1 MVGRAST
8 SAFGTFRTS
17 SDVRSMIAI
26 RAKAD
31 IERLDEMVPRR
42 RTLRSRGAGVA
53 SVVPGAL
60 STAICSGLPVHLGRA
75 HPRSY
80 GHQITREDL
89 RRPCSPPS
97 SLAAFWYGASTV
109 GPVDI
114 SPRTSLVGRFREG

>member
-1 MVGRAST
+1 MSSAMPGVGAPGRPSLLTA
-8 SAFGTFRTS
+8 
-17 SDVRSMIAI
+17 IA
-26 RAKAD
+26 D
-31 IERLDEMVPRR
+31 M
-42 RTLRSRGAGVA
+42 GCVA
-53 SVVPGAL
+53 SVVPVTS

-109 GPVDI
+109 SPVDT